1 MPSTGRANAAWS
13 SDGLC
18 WNYFFFFTIPIPISK
33 ADENSGDKKDDIH
46 VGIYVEI
53 CRPGGKIRMAD
64 GKLSGIIQKITA
76 NIIGEG
82 NPYTAKKCTQTAF
95 DKTID
100 REIANYEEKEPYTDH
115 QDCCH
120 NASGFQTA

>member
-1 MPSTGRANAAWS
+1 
-13 SDGLC
+13 
-18 WNYFFFFTIPIPISK
+18 
-33 ADENSGDKKDDIH
+33 
-46 VGIYVEI
+46 
-53 CRPGGKIRMAD
+53 MAD

-100 REIANYEEKEPYTDH
+100 REIANYGEKEPYTNH
-115 QDCCH
+115 QNCCH

>member
-1 MPSTGRANAAWS
+1 
-13 SDGLC
+13 
-18 WNYFFFFTIPIPISK
+18 
-33 ADENSGDKKDDIH
+33 
-46 VGIYVEI
+46 
-53 CRPGGKIRMAD
+53 MAD

-100 REIANYEEKEPYTDH
+100 RKIANYEEKEPYTDH
-115 QDCCH
+115 QNCCH
-120 NASGFQTA
+120 NASGFRLPDPER

>member
-1 MPSTGRANAAWS
+1 
-13 SDGLC
+13 
-18 WNYFFFFTIPIPISK
+18 
-33 ADENSGDKKDDIH
+33 
-46 VGIYVEI
+46 
-53 CRPGGKIRMAD
+53 MAD

-100 REIANYEEKEPYTDH
+100 REIANYEEKSHTPIIRTVATMHPVFRLPDPER
-115 QDCCH
+115 
-120 NASGFQTA
+120 

>member
-1 MPSTGRANAAWS
+1 
-13 SDGLC
+13 
-18 WNYFFFFTIPIPISK
+18 
-33 ADENSGDKKDDIH
+33 
-46 VGIYVEI
+46 
-53 CRPGGKIRMAD
+53 MAD

-100 REIANYEEKEPYTDH
+100 REIANYEDRAKVEEAIGHAMDAAVLMMQGETDKAH
-115 QDCCH
+115 EHTTGEEIWTDTDGKVTVFVAGVGTGGTVC
-120 NASGFQTA
+120 GVGR

>member
-1 MPSTGRANAAWS
+1 
-13 SDGLC
+13 
-18 WNYFFFFTIPIPISK
+18 
-33 ADENSGDKKDDIH
+33 
-46 VGIYVEI
+46 
-53 CRPGGKIRMAD
+53 MAD

-115 QDCCH
+115 
-120 NASGFQTA
+120 